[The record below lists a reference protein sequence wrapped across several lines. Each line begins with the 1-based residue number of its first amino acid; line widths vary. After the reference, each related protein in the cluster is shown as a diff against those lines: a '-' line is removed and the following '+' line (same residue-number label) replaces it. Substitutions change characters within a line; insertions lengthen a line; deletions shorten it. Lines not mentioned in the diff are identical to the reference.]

1 MSIKRLLSILAIVML
16 AGTILLC
23 FAACDENGNIGNIA
37 NGSEITNNNENET
50 TDDNGESES
59 SSGEHTHQYNDG
71 EIVTQAT
78 CNQSGTKKYTCLDTS
93 CGHSY
98 TESYSLPSYTATELY
113 NQSVKYVGEIVTYDK
128 SGSEYALG
136 TGFVISSDGKIVTN
150 YHVIEDAYSADIT
163 INDKKYTIASVLAYD
178 ADIDLAVLKI
188 DASGLTA
195 ATICKSPVSVGS
207 TVYAIGSSRG
217 MTNTYSQGI
226 ITYADRVIDDISY
239 VQHDASITHGN
250 SGGPLINVYGKVIG
264 INTWGISDSQ
274 NLNFAVFADEL
285 DNLVYGTP
293 ITLADL
299 FQEQLTPY
307 EYLTNWVLDN
317 YTKTYFEG
325 RVVSVE
331 HISGDYVYSI
341 SYDLEY
347 EYLYVDVYNDALYFS
362 LDLIGDPSEYTY
374 YFDYEYNTLTYT
386 VEGIVNATTFTDNTS
401 LTNYQYDGPSYN
413 QANAI
418 SLTQTAMSTTISFFD
433 YFLYTNNL
441 GLSIEDFGFL
451 AYNQDNTANNNN
463 GNNNSNSNNS
473 NNNGDNTSNNNSNS
487 NTNDDTTKEWFIEQ
501 YSIAKNEYVS
511 SLTASKTSK
520 NSQISSLQSQISS
533 YYSAYLQE
541 CQQINERC
549 ASMGMTNSGDH
560 KSLLDTAKSNYES
573 SISSYTR
580 QISDLR
586 DEIADIDAEISNPS
600 VSNILSVLAENCG
613 ISKQQAQEYY
623 NEYISN

>member
-1 MSIKRLLSILAIVML
+1 M
-16 AGTILLC
+16 
-23 FAACDENGNIGNIA
+23 
-37 NGSEITNNNENET
+37 
-50 TDDNGESES
+50 
-59 SSGEHTHQYNDG
+59 
-71 EIVTQAT
+71 
-78 CNQSGTKKYTCLDTS
+78 
-93 CGHSY
+93 
-98 TESYSLPSYTATELY
+98 
-113 NQSVKYVGEIVTYDK
+113 
-128 SGSEYALG
+128 
-136 TGFVISSDGKIVTN
+136 
-150 YHVIEDAYSADIT
+150 
-163 INDKKYTIASVLAYD
+163 
-178 ADIDLAVLKI
+178 
-188 DASGLTA
+188 
-195 ATICKSPVSVGS
+195 
-207 TVYAIGSSRG
+207 
-217 MTNTYSQGI
+217 
-226 ITYADRVIDDISY
+226 
-239 VQHDASITHGN
+239 
-250 SGGPLINVYGKVIG
+250 
-264 INTWGISDSQ
+264 
-274 NLNFAVFADEL
+274 
-285 DNLVYGTP
+285 
-293 ITLADL
+293 
-299 FQEQLTPY
+299 
-307 EYLTNWVLDN
+307 
-317 YTKTYFEG
+317 
-325 RVVSVE
+325 
-331 HISGDYVYSI
+331 
-341 SYDLEY
+341 EY

-433 YFLYTNNL
+433 YFLYANNL

-473 NNNGDNTSNNNSNS
+473 NNNGNNTSNNNNSNS
-487 NTNDDTTKEWFIEQ
+487 NTNGDTTKTWFLEQ

-549 ASMGMTNSGDH
+549 ASMGMTNSGYH